1 MKKNYLILSQ
11 YRDESGYNDFIG
23 ILYHFSKKHKN
34 FIQKGSEFVYYEP
47 SKKGKGVYFG
57 YGKIG
62 DVFEDKKESDH
73 YYARIIDYK
82 PFTNEVSLKQDDG
95 TLFEN
100 PDQYN
105 PQNAARY
112 STHDILEHICQKG
125 GVSKL
130 INFKTRAR
138 TVDMLGRQQ
147 IAGIPTA
154 INELFKNA
162 HDAYADD
169 AIVDYYVSDGLFV
182 LRDNG
187 LGMTLDDF
195 INRWLTLGTDSK
207 VNSLGASSL
216 PPVDPTKE
224 ERPSMGE
231 KGIGRLS
238 ISIIGPQVLILTR
251 AKRFD
256 ENNKESYHDLVAAFI
271 NWKMFEI
278 PGINID
284 EISIPIKTFSSGT
297 LPNEADVLNMVQEVR
312 DNLKQLDEKVPGD
325 MFETISSELNKFKI
339 DPSKEANFLK
349 EPDLINGSGTHF
361 YILPSDPIIKEDL
374 NTETTSYSKL
384 HKHLLGFT
392 DTMTPDHET
401 PKIKAGFRWHNRTDD
416 LSIDIIEED
425 NFFTPEDFLNADHR
439 FEGEFDEYGAF
450 HGQVTMYG
458 KEPIEYHLPWP
469 FASGKK
475 VSCGTFKLSFS
486 VIQGAPSETRMP
498 IDKYKILN
506 DKCAKIG
513 GLYIYKN
520 GIRVLPYGDNDFDFL
535 EIEKRRTLSLRNYFS
550 YRRMFGAIKINHQS
564 NKNLKEKAGREGFQE
579 NTAYRQFRD
588 ILKHFLKKVAEDFTQ
603 DDGVYAEMYTQ
614 EKKALKKADKR
625 KKQKDDREKKN
636 LKGFL
641 SKFKLAFEQLR
652 VMKHYSDIEK
662 LQNELDNT
670 IANTLS
676 FNDPEESAYRII
688 NIEKEYFNRF
698 KEIEKS
704 YTVARPQGVII
715 KKKQDNELLLAYK
728 AELEHAVEK
737 VFNPAREKLSVTIS
751 KTIQDARL
759 QVDRRKR
766 IETSLFDIFYE
777 TKKESNHEKRIVLKE
792 NDEVEESVKKATRD
806 SMKVI
811 EETIR
816 EVTDD
821 FNSTDFSGMSEE
833 EIAKKR
839 MAYEETIESVA
850 QREKK
855 TLETIRILLSGV
867 EWDFDEEG
875 NIISDLDIQE
885 ANERALTKVQE
896 QHKLDMELAQIGVAI
911 NIINHEFDSSIRTVR
926 RSLRRLKAWADVNE
940 NIADIYTDV
949 RGGFEHIDGYLSL
962 FTPLNRRLY
971 REKIDIRGYEISDFI
986 DNLFK
991 VRFERH
997 EINFKVTDSFRK
1009 HSEKGYPSTFY
1020 PVFINL
1026 VDNSIYWLKGSLIKD
1041 KTITFDT
1048 LDGNY
1053 IITDNGPGIRDEIR
1067 SNMFDLGYSTKPGGR
1082 GMGLY
1087 IAKQS
1092 LNELGFDISLL
1103 DSEKGTTFMIAT
1115 KKDEENE

>member
-23 ILYHFSKKHKN
+23 ILYHFPKKHKN

-73 YYARIIDYK
+73 YYAKIIDYK
-82 PFTNEVSLKQDDG
+82 PFINEVSLKQEDG
-95 TLFEN
+95 ALFEN

-162 HDAYADD
+162 HDAYAND

-207 VNSLGASSL
+207 VNSSGASSL

-238 ISIIGPQVLILTR
+238 ISIIGSQVLILTR

-256 ENNKESYHDLVAAFI
+256 ENNKESYHELVAAFI

-284 EISIPIKTFSSGT
+284 EISIPIKTFSSGV
-297 LPNEADVLNMVQEVR
+297 LPNEVDVSNMVQEVR
-312 DNLKQLDEKVPGD
+312 ENLEQLDEKVPED
-325 MFETISSELNKFKI
+325 MFEAISSELNKFKI

-374 NTETTSYSKL
+374 NTEDTSYSKL

-392 DTMTPDHET
+392 DTMTPDHEP
-401 PKIKAGFRWHNRTDD
+401 PKIKAGFKWHNRTDD
-416 LSIDIIEED
+416 LSIDIIDED
-425 NFFTPEDFLNADHR
+425 SFFTPDDFLNADHR
-439 FEGEFDEYGAF
+439 FDGEFDEYGAF

-458 KEPIEYHLPWP
+458 KEPVEYHLPWP

-475 VSCGTFKLSFS
+475 ISCGAFKLSFS
-486 VIQGAPSETRMP
+486 AIQGLASETSMP
-498 IDKYKILN
+498 IDKYTTLN
-506 DKCAKIG
+506 AKCAQIG

-535 EIEKRRTLSLRNYFS
+535 EIEKRRNLSLRNYFS
-550 YRRMFGAIKINHQS
+550 YRKMFGAIKINHIE
-564 NKNLKEKAGREGFQE
+564 NKNLKEKAGREGFQD
-579 NTAYRQFRD
+579 NNAYRQFRD
-588 ILKHFLKKVAEDFTQ
+588 ILIHFLKKVAEDFTQ
-603 DDGVYAEMYTQ
+603 DDGIYSKIYTK
-614 EKKALKKADKR
+614 EKEVLKKADKR
-625 KKQKDDREKKN
+625 KKQQEKKKKEN
-636 LKGFL
+636 LKDFL
-641 SKFKLAFEQLR
+641 SKFKSAFEKMQSL
-652 VMKHYSDIEK
+652 KHVSETET
-662 LQNELDNT
+662 LQKELDIT

-676 FNDPEESAYRII
+676 FNDAEEAAYRII

-704 YTVARPQGVII
+704 YTIARPQGVTI
-715 KKKQDNELLLAYK
+715 KKKQDNELFLAYK

-737 VFNPAREKLSVTIS
+737 VFNPAREKLALTIS
-751 KTIQDARL
+751 TTIQDARL

-766 IETSLFDIFYE
+766 IETSLFDIFDE

-792 NDEVEESVKKATRD
+792 NNEVEESVKKATRD

-839 MAYEETIESVA
+839 MIYEETIESVA

-885 ANERALTKVQE
+885 ANERALTEVQE

-926 RSLRRLKAWADVNE
+926 RTLRRLKAWADVNE
-940 NIADIYTDV
+940 NIAEIYNDV

-971 REKIDIRGYEISDFI
+971 REKIDIRGYEIVDFI

-1026 VDNSIYWLKGSLIKD
+1026 VDNSIYWLKGLLIKD

-1048 LDGNY
+1048 LDGNF

-1103 DSEKGTTFMIAT
+1103 DSEKGATFMIAT
-1115 KKDEENE
+1115 KKDEDNE

>member
-23 ILYHFSKKHKN
+23 ILYHFPKKHKN

-62 DVFEDKKESDH
+62 DVFEDKKEPDH

-82 PFTNEVSLKQDDG
+82 PFTNEVSLKQEDG

-100 PDQYN
+100 LDQYN

-112 STHDILEHICQKG
+112 STHDILENICQKG
-125 GVSKL
+125 GVSKVT
-130 INFKTRAR
+130 NFKTRAR

-169 AIVDYYVSDGLFV
+169 AIVDYYVSDGLFI

-207 VNSLGASSL
+207 VNSSGASSL
-216 PPVDPTKE
+216 PPADPTKE

-256 ENNKESYHDLVAAFI
+256 ANNKESYHDLVAAFI
-271 NWKMFEI
+271 NWRLFEI

-284 EISIPIKTFSSGT
+284 EISIPIRTFSSGT
-297 LPNEADVLNMVQEVR
+297 LPNETDVSNMVQEVR
-312 DNLKQLDEKVPGD
+312 NNLKQLDEKVPGD
-325 MFETISSELNKFKI
+325 MFETISLELNKFKI
-339 DPSKEANFLK
+339 DPAKEANFLK
-349 EPDLINGSGTHF
+349 EPDLISGSGTHF

-374 NTETTSYSKL
+374 NTKTSEYSKL

-392 DTMTPDHET
+392 DTMTPDHEP
-401 PKIKAGFRWHNRTDD
+401 PKIKAGFNWHNRTDD
-416 LSIDIIEED
+416 LSIDIIGED
-425 NFFTPEDFLNADHR
+425 NFFTPEDFSNADHR
-439 FEGEFDEYGAF
+439 FEGDFDEYGAF

-458 KEPIEYHLPWP
+458 KEPVEYHLPWP
-469 FASGKK
+469 FTSGKK
-475 VSCGTFKLSFS
+475 ISCGAFKLSFS
-486 VIQGAPSETRMP
+486 AIQGLASETSMP
-498 IDKYKILN
+498 INKYTTLN
-506 DKCAKIG
+506 AKCAQIG

-535 EIEKRRTLSLRNYFS
+535 EIEKRRNLSLRNYFS
-550 YRRMFGAIKINHQS
+550 YRKMFGAIKINHIE
-564 NKNLKEKAGREGFQE
+564 NKNLKEKAGREGFQD
-579 NTAYRQFRD
+579 NKAYRQFRD
-588 ILKHFLKKVAEDFTQ
+588 ILIHFLKKVAEDFTQ
-603 DDGVYAEMYTQ
+603 DDGIYSKIYTQ
-614 EKKALKKADKR
+614 EKEVFKKADKR
-625 KKQKDDREKKN
+625 KKQQEKRKKEN
-636 LKGFL
+636 LKDFL
-641 SKFKLAFEQLR
+641 SKFKSAFEKMQSL
-652 VMKHYSDIEK
+652 KHVSETEN
-662 LQNELDNT
+662 LQKGLDST

-676 FNDPEESAYRII
+676 FNDTEEAAYKII

-704 YTVARPQGVII
+704 YAITRPQGVTI
-715 KKKQDNELLLAYK
+715 KTKRDNELFLAYK
-728 AELEHAVEK
+728 AELEHTVEK
-737 VFNPAREKLSVTIS
+737 VFNPAREKLALTIS

-766 IETSLFDIFYE
+766 IETSLFDIFDE

-792 NDEVEESVKKATRD
+792 NNEVEESVKKATRD

-885 ANERALTKVQE
+885 ANERALTEVQE

-926 RSLRRLKAWADVNE
+926 RTLRRLKAWADVNE
-940 NIADIYTDV
+940 NIADIYNDV

-1053 IITDNGPGIRDEIR
+1053 IVTDNGPGIRDEIR

-1103 DSEKGTTFMIAT
+1103 DSEKGATFMIT
-1115 KKDEENE
+1115 EKGEENE